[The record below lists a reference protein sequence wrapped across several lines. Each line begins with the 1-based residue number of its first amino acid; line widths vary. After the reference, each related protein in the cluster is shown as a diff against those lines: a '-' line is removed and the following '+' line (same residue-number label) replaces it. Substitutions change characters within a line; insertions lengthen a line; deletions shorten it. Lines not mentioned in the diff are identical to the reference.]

1 MERSDTAA
9 FMFYRKRTM
18 FQKIVE
24 TVEGIPEEKEKINYI
39 SNNATRKEIIM

>member
-1 MERSDTAA
+1 
-9 FMFYRKRTM
+9 M

-24 TVEGIPEEKEKINYI
+24 AVEVMPEEKDKINYI